1 MILTWSPLLNMINE
15 RLDLLAEQTEQ
26 KLVFSLSPFKV
37 EEKRILHPNLDDG
50 RA

>member
-1 MILTWSPLLNMINE
+1 MILTWSLLLNMINE

-26 KLVFSLSPFKV
+26 KLVLLSPFEV